1 MADVTRRPREVAV
14 TFGTDRGLV
23 GVLTL
28 PVGER
33 NPAAPHVILINSGVI
48 HRVGSNR
55 LHVLLARALSGLGVT
70 TFRFDLAGI
79 GDSERPAEALSL
91 RDSVERDI
99 ADACAYLASTQK
111 AERFVMIG
119 LCSGAHDALCSALR
133 EPRAVGAV
141 LLDIPGPF
149 QGWRHMAY
157 DLAARVSRRNS
168 WRRRWQGLVRYLR
181 ILKELPRMAAMQ
193 AHEEYTTGAR
203 QSGTR
208 QRMRGQLD
216 MLLARGVKLF
226 FIFTPGMNH
235 NYNHRSQF
243 QNTFPQVAAH
253 PLVAYDYLA
262 NADHLFSTRAMRA
275 QVVDIIVRWVE
286 RGLLSA
292 S

>member
-1 MADVTRRPREVAV
+1 MTPRAREVVV
-14 TFGTDRGLV
+14 TFGANRGLV

-55 LHVLLARALSGLGVT
+55 LHVVLARALADIGVT
-70 TFRFDLAGI
+70 TFRFDLSGI

-99 ADACAYLASTQK
+99 ADACDSLASTQK
-111 AERFVMIG
+111 GERFVLVG

-133 EPRAVGAV
+133 EPRAAGAV

-157 DLAARVSRRNS
+157 DLAAKVSRPNS
-168 WRRRWQGLVRYLR
+168 WPSRWRGVVRYLR
-181 ILKELPRMAAMQ
+181 VLKELPRMAALQ
-193 AHEEYTTGAR
+193 AGKEYTIGSR
-203 QSGTR
+203 QSGSR
-208 QRMRGQLD
+208 QRMRGQLET
-216 MLLARGVKLF
+216 LLARGAKLLVV
-226 FIFTPGMNH
+226 FTPGMDR

-243 QNTFPQVAAH
+243 HNTFPQVAAH
-253 PLVAYDYLA
+253 PSLAYDYLA
-262 NADHLFSTRAMRA
+262 DSDHLFSTRAMRA
-275 QVVDIIVRWVE
+275 QVVDLIVRWVE
-286 RGLLSA
+286 REILRGS
-292 S
+292 SV